1 MPAEWPT
8 GSATA
13 ELLSLCSPKCLT
25 KAASRRK
32 GDVTHP
38 SRRSVVGRAALA
50 RPGGACEAAGHI
62 ASEAESRGLD
72 AGAQRP
78 SS

>member
-38 SRRSVVGRAALA
+38 SRRSVVGRAALTG
-50 RPGGACEAAGHI
+50 PGGA
-62 ASEAESRGLD
+62 
-72 AGAQRP
+72 
-78 SS
+78 